1 MKMTKFH
8 RYAVY
13 AAPRSGT
20 PLGRL
25 GDAWLGRNCETGERL
40 PRPNIPGYHAS
51 EIAVFAE
58 TPARYGFHGTIVA
71 PFRPKD
77 GIHENDLTDA
87 VQTLAKTLSPVSI
100 PGFNVRSL
108 GRFVAIVPEIAN
120 DGIAALSRHCVED
133 MARFRAPMSDAE
145 WDRRIQT
152 GLTPNQERLLS
163 LWGYPY
169 VMEEYRFHLTL
180 TGNLDTATRV
190 QLCEDITDYASAALG
205 PHTFEDLALF
215 AEPEPGAEF
224 KLIQRFPLAEKAY
237 PPELA
242 SLT

>member
-1 MKMTKFH
+1 MKMTEYH
-8 RYAVY
+8 RYAIY

-25 GDAWLGRNCETGERL
+25 GDAWLGRNCETGERI
-40 PRPNIPGYHAS
+40 PRPNIPGYNPS
-51 EIAVFAE
+51 EIAAFAE

-71 PFRPKD
+71 PFRPTD
-77 GIHENDLTDA
+77 DIRDVDLIDA
-87 VQTLAKTLSPVSI
+87 VQALAEALSPVSI
-100 PGFNVRSL
+100 PGFDVRSL
-108 GRFVAIVPEIAN
+108 GRFVAIVPEVAN
-120 DGIAALSRHCVED
+120 DGMATLSRRCVED
-133 MARFRAPMSDAE
+133 MAQFRAPMSDAE
-145 WDRRIQT
+145 WNRRIQA

-180 TGNLDTATRV
+180 TGSLDAVTRA

-224 KLIQRFPLAEKAY
+224 KLIRRFPLAAAAY
-237 PPELA
+237 NPAFA